1 MSNSAIRLSLAVCV
15 FGVAFAAG
23 PSHAESLVAEGA
35 EMKRVSTNHVF
46 TEGPAVDKDGN
57 LFFTDLGKSIIH
69 KLSLSGDLSDFNAES
84 AGSNGLYFDS
94 AGTLFACEQNNG
106 RIVRYGEDGATT
118 VLVDSYDGKPF
129 NSPNDLWV
137 DAKGGVYFSDPRYF
151 RRDEKPQDGEHVY
164 YIAPNGKTRRIID
177 DMVRPNGIIGT
188 ADGKTLYV
196 ADHGGNKTYAYS
208 IAADGSL
215 SNKREFAPEGADG
228 ITLDER
234 GNLYLAGQG
243 VTVYSPGGTKLET
256 IDVPEGPSNV
266 TFGGKDGKTLFITAR
281 TSVYAIDMRVG
292 GQR

>member
-1 MSNSAIRLSLAVCV
+1 MRNTAMRLFLAACV
-15 FGVAFAAG
+15 LGVAVYAG

-35 EMKRVSTNHVF
+35 EMKQVSTGHVF
-46 TEGPAVDKDGN
+46 TEGPAVDKDGS
-57 LFFTDLGKSIIH
+57 LFFTDIMKSIIH
-69 KLSLSGDLSDFNAES
+69 KLSASGELSDFNAAS

-106 RIVRYGEDGATT
+106 RIVRYEDDGSTT
-118 VLVDSYDGKPF
+118 ALVDSYDGKPF

-137 DAKGGVYFSDPRYF
+137 DAKGGIYFSDPRYF

-164 YIAPNGKTRRIID
+164 YIAPGGETRRVID
-177 DMVRPNGIIGT
+177 DMVRPNGVIGT
-188 ADGKTLYV
+188 VDGKTLYV
-196 ADHGGNKTYAYS
+196 ADHGGNKTYAYA
-208 IAADGSL
+208 IAADGGL

-243 VTVYSPGGTKLET
+243 VSVYGPDGTKLET
-256 IDVPEGPSNV
+256 IEVPEGPSNV
-266 TFGGKDGKTLFITAR
+266 TFGGKTLFITAR